1 MEYYC
6 LYEHFNENINA
17 LILDKQLTSI
27 MVSAEIRNL
36 PMYLYSMQL
45 KKIIETDVELF
56 LHSFF

>member
-56 LHSFF
+56 